1 MAPADDRE
9 WGPPSDEVAEL
20 IRAFAAA
27 TLNDS
32 DELFATVDEAVL
44 AATPERIL
52 SEPVFAEAFR
62 RANHAN
68 LNHWMAANLTKPG
81 LRVPPNVGSETLDLA
96 RDIVRRGFDD
106 TSLNGYRVGQNAALR
121 FLIRMAFEA
130 TADLTV
136 LRELFDVVTRS
147 VFTFVDDTLAEI
159 EREISKEREQLARGT
174 HAERLATVNLVL
186 EGAPISA
193 ERASSRLGYELGS
206 RHLAAVAW
214 ADETAEPG
222 GLDRAATALAHEAG
236 APRAFTVAASARS
249 MWIWLPIPAPASA
262 PLLAEERLEPGIRLA
277 VGSDSEGVAGFRRG
291 HFDALATQRLMLRAR
306 QEVRI
311 AAYADVELVALAA
324 ADEPLATSF
333 ATRRLGPL
341 AGADPVLRETLLAW
355 IRADLNASAAAK
367 AVFAH
372 RNTVLNRID
381 RARELLPES
390 IEGQAVE
397 LGLALEIERWLGLPS
412 GAAAA
417 ATSSRAAGSS
427 PSRPSP

>member
-1 MAPADDRE
+1 MTLADSLAWD
-9 WGPPSDEVAEL
+9 PPSDEVAEL

-27 TLNDS
+27 TLNDN

-52 SEPVFAEAFR
+52 SEPVFAEAFQ

-68 LNHWMAANLTKPG
+68 LNHWMAANLTNPG
-81 LRVPPNVGSETLDLA
+81 MRVPPNVGSETLDLA

-121 FLIRMAFEA
+121 FVMRMAFEA
-130 TADLTV
+130 SSDLVV
-136 LRELFDVVTRS
+136 LRELLDVVTRS

-159 EREISKEREQLARGT
+159 ESEISNEREQLARGT

-193 ERASSRLGYELGS
+193 ERASSRLGYELGR

-214 ADETAEPG
+214 ADESAEPG
-222 GLDRAATALAHEAG
+222 ALDRAATALARRAG
-236 APRAFTVAASARS
+236 VPRAFTVAASARS
-249 MWIWLPIPAPASA
+249 VWIWLPTPQPAPPP
-262 PLLAEERLEPGIRLA
+262 PLDQDELEPGVRLA
-277 VGSDSEGVAGFRRG
+277 IGSYSDGVAGFRRG

-306 QEVRI
+306 QEARV

-333 ATRRLGPL
+333 ALRRLGRL
-341 AGADPVLRETLLAW
+341 AAADPVLKETLLAW

-381 RARELLPES
+381 RARELLPEP

-412 GAAAA
+412 
-417 ATSSRAAGSS
+417 RAAGVAT
-427 PSRPSP
+427 